1 MYNCIIFTLSSNHKW
16 ITFRLHW
23 DYDPEANGPLMDQP
37 KLQSD
42 PNDINIKLDRKILRN
57 KIVIEAIAH
66 NYGPEKETVV
76 ISQFTNDTK
85 KDPIAIYIKQ
95 LRKEQ
100 RYDATRVQTNYELNL
115 QKQRIKKNEA
125 KS

>member
-1 MYNCIIFTLSSNHKW
+1 
-16 ITFRLHW
+16 
-23 DYDPEANGPLMDQP
+23 MDQP